1 MQTLLLNNQSAVSD
15 YLSTRIC
22 SIDSWLDAHTHY
34 FNPLETDSKQAL
46 EFKRKA
52 FGEAGL
58 YIYQQQE
65 NKVGTGVKNLT
76 EHFWNVLSTED
87 FMQLAKRNLNHFGLF
102 TAPIAVAKSMGKSA
116 EFHDEY
122 FHQIYRSQ
130 YLSSIE
136 LPPFRLL
143 DNLFFG
149 KVFGL
154 KEFPY
159 SIEEVNKLLNIHR
172 LPDLIHADET
182 QAYALTHNIFYL
194 TGMKKQND
202 FMEIGTQYNNSHL
215 EALEGLFVRYMALNN
230 LDLGLEL
237 LLCLVLTGQCKQW
250 HLTYALKLV
259 DKLLINNEIVPGPG
273 EPKGFDLI
281 EDKPEEFKT
290 WVKHYHT
297 MLVAGM
303 TFKLAAQ
310 HLDDIWKEG
319 EPLEEFAPYGCGQ
332 VLRLLS
338 DYNLPLALTV
348 LKTLELHTD
357 SIKNMGL
364 THALDRSLKFINQQ
378 LQSDGSIG
386 FYDEEY
392 SILKSNGQS
401 EDDAYKNIQQPIKTI
416 YNKIEWSAFNNL

>member
-1 MQTLLLNNQSAVSD
+1 MKTLNLNNQSAVSD
-15 YLSTRIC
+15 YLSTLIC
-22 SIDSWLDAHTHY
+22 SIDSWLDSHTHY

-65 NKVGTGVKNLT
+65 NKIGSGIENLT
-76 EHFWNVLSTED
+76 EHFFNVLSSEE
-87 FMQLAKRNLNHFGLF
+87 FMQLAQRNLNHFGLF
-102 TAPIAVAKSMGKSA
+102 TAPIAVAKSMGKSKQI
-116 EFHDEY
+116 HDEY
-122 FHQIYRSQ
+122 FHQTYGSQ

-159 SIEEVNKLLNIHR
+159 PIDEVNQLLNIHR

-202 FMEIGTQYNNSHL
+202 FMELGIQYNTKHL
-215 EALEGLFVRYMALNN
+215 EALEGLFLRYMALNN

-250 HLTYALKLV
+250 HLTYALNLV
-259 DKLLINNEIVPGPG
+259 DKLLIDNEIVPGPG

-281 EDKPEEFKT
+281 KDKPEAFKN
-290 WVKHYHT
+290 WVQHYHT

-310 HLDDIWKEG
+310 HLDDIWNTG
-319 EPLEEFAPYGCGQ
+319 EPLEEFAPFGCGQ

-348 LKTLELHTD
+348 LKTLEQHTH
-357 SIKNMGL
+357 SIKSMGL
-364 THALDRSLKFINQQ
+364 THTLDRALNFVNQQ
-378 LQSDGSIG
+378 LQNDGSIG

-392 SILKSNGQS
+392 AILHKNGLT
-401 EDDAYKNIQQPIKTI
+401 EEEAHKKIQLPLQTI
-416 YNKIEWSAFNNL
+416 YNKIEWSAFSQI